1 MVDQAAATIPEV
13 MLAWPGK
20 NSTERWL
27 DMICARAD
35 GGAGLVRAEA
45 VDWFGGGVLAHGDN
59 LALLLAMR
67 SARLRVERGAGG
79 ADRADSADSA
89 GAAAGVPLVVIDPP
103 YAMQS
108 DHSVVQVGTG
118 RKIEHAY
125 SDRWGSPGAYLS
137 CMYLRLSL
145 IRDVLSDDGVLF
157 VHCDWRADSWLRV
170 VLDEVFGRACFRNA
184 IAWRRAPNLGAQ
196 AAGLQLGRTSDTI
209 LVYSRRPGTKF
220 RGRVP
225 MRIEPVAL
233 TRSGRPRGARWD
245 ERAKAFFTT
254 APRGDYTDESIARL
268 ESEGRVLRS
277 ASGKVTIKYYLVQN
291 EQGAWCKPMPMDTI
305 WTDAQVRPLRHC
317 SRAELDIGYP
327 TQKPE
332 GLLERIVSWASA
344 PGDLVADFFAGSGTS
359 LAAAHRLGRRWLGC
373 DQSPVAIRTMIR
385 RLRETTGADVVARRV
400 EFEGASPRSPS

>member
-1 MVDQAAATIPEV
+1 MSLAAQRPESRNTLPAGGV
-13 MLAWPGK
+13 RLDWDGK
-20 NSTERWL
+20 EDSKNWL
-27 DMICARAD
+27 EVVRARAD
-35 GGAGLVRAEA
+35 GGAGLVRAGA

-67 SARLRVERGAGG
+67 GARLRGEEGAAAEG
-79 ADRADSADSA
+79 RA

-184 IAWRRAPNLGAQ
+184 ITWRRAPNLGAQ
-196 AAGLQLGRTSDTI
+196 AASRQLGRTSDTI
-209 LVYSRRPGTKF
+209 LVYSRTPGSAF
-220 RGRVP
+220 RGQVP
-225 MRIEPVAL
+225 MRVEPVAL
-233 TRSGRPRGARWD
+233 TRGGRPEGARWD
-245 ERAKAFFTT
+245 ERTKAFFTT
-254 APRGDYTDESIARL
+254 SPRGDYTDESIARL
-268 ESEGRVLRS
+268 ETEGRVLRS
-277 ASGKVTIKYYLVQN
+277 ASGKVAIKYYLVQN
-291 EQGAWCKPMPMDTI
+291 EQGAWCKPVPMDTI

-332 GLLERIVSWASA
+332 GLLERIISWASV

-359 LAAAHRLGRRWLGC
+359 LAVAHRLGRRWLGC
-373 DQSPVAIRTMIR
+373 DQSSVAIRITAA
-385 RLRETTGADVVARRV
+385 RLGGRNANKVRIVKMGLRSRV
-400 EFEGASPRSPS
+400 KVG